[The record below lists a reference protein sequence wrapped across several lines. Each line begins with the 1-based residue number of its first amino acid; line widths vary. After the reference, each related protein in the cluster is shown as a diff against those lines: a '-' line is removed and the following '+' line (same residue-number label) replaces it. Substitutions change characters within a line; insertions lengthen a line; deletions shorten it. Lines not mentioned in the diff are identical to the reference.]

1 METQPIEIFTVLFL
15 KNVFSDQWQHE
26 KIKCR
31 SLSYAREIAKDI
43 SRNPKVRDVSIFKG
57 MERIPA
63 KA

>member
-15 KNVFSDQWQHE
+15 KNVYSDQWQHE
-26 KIKCR
+26 QIKCR

-63 KA
+63 